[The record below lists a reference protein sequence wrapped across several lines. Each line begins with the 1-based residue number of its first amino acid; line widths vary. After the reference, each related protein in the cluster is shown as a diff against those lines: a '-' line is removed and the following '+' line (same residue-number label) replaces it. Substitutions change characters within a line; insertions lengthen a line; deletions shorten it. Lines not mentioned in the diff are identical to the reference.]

1 MDTALTL
8 VEQALDG
15 HRGLHLPVSCT
26 RGRCSCVRSPYLVL
40 SGAQRIGKAGRNIP
54 NILVMT
60 ECTILSYVNGG
71 SGQLIVFFQSAD
83 NVGTNNF
90 GDQVI
95 IPLSVGQSRES
106 IEASAVTA
114 VQAYMVANFG
124 APADSV
130 RQFGTTIEEV
140 NDTVPPLRV
149 GGVVK
154 TGTYAVIAA
163 PTVAG
168 GAGVARFYIDSNGD
182 GTGTAPSEVYTSSL
196 QAVVVNTT
204 ASYLPQS
211 MTVDTNKKYID
222 VKMGQLAT
230 GLAGI
235 IPILTGAVANA
246 ANGTVV
252 NCTVFVK
259 K

>member
-1 MDTALTL
+1 MPVLEQRRQTIAPHAHGVLRLPAL
-8 VEQALDG
+8 A
-15 HRGLHLPVSCT
+15 
-26 RGRCSCVRSPYLVL
+26 VRSPYF
-40 SGAQRIGKAGRNIP
+40 QRSDLKKIGAGRDIRF
-54 NILVMT
+54 ISGLMKA
-60 ECTILSYVNGG
+60 IYGLDYVAINGG
-71 SGQLIVFFQSAD
+71 PQYVGVGFFDMTTTPGTCVDVQNLQLDMPTATSPDTLAAAAAAVINTYATLQGYNMSDGIFSCFANTSVLANYVSG
-83 NVGTNNF
+83 
-90 GDQVI
+90 
-95 IPLSVGQSRES
+95 
-106 IEASAVTA
+106 
-114 VQAYMVANFG
+114 VA
-124 APADSV
+124 
-130 RQFGTTIEEV
+130 
-140 NDTVPPLRV
+140 
-149 GGVVK
+149 K
-154 TGTYAVIAA
+154 TGTYTVTAA
-163 PTVAG
+163 PVVAG

-252 NCTVFVK
+252 NCLVLVK